1 MIKKLRL
8 TEDPD
13 VNFSLFS
20 IISHEK
26 SYKLCWR
33 INKKL
38 QINLTRVEPLTLIKS
53 GSFHRYR
60 HLSESEKIEV
70 VSNRSVGASSTLET
84 KK

>member
-1 MIKKLRL
+1 MPTCEKFILKHILHVKEEKFYLKKISKIINKIFYDKKTKVNRRL
-8 TEDPD
+8 N

-38 QINLTRVEPLTLIKS
+38 QINLK
-53 GSFHRYR
+53 
-60 HLSESEKIEV
+60 
-70 VSNRSVGASSTLET
+70 LEFT
-84 KK
+84 H